1 MKTTREVFIIMRTG
15 KIDKRDHEIAKKP
28 TILSI
33 CKQYVIWLP
42 DMQLHFM
49 LKMLLKLTKDNS
61 NFAEIN
67 ETIPVK
73 IITITWSV

>member
-1 MKTTREVFIIMRTG
+1 MRAG

-42 DMQLHFM
+42 GRHVTSFYVGNAS
-49 LKMLLKLTKDNS
+49 KINKKNNS
-61 NFAEIN
+61 NFAKIN
-67 ETIPVK
+67 ETMPVK
-73 IITITWSV
+73 KITIPWNV